1 MHIRAVSPRLS
12 LRRGWESAMRLCA
25 FVLAC
30 TLTNAGKAEGYYES
44 LDEAVRELVQRL
56 VKHDAFVKMPTL
68 VKPDDFFDVE
78 TKLRLPGSRLLSDT
92 FRTYLADESVPVVL
106 PGSDEDA
113 VQILHGQWR
122 LTPKGLQLSLSI
134 VEPTKVGT
142 QDVYAQSQRPI
153 VARVRAKAGVLSE
166 GFDPSDFEPTL
177 EDWGQAVVRRIE
189 KGVGRTRHRTVHFQP
204 LRGRESDQLALD
216 LTDWLWDAFAHS
228 ALFTLIEP
236 GIASVPVS
244 DQTDGNLVG
253 RVSIRGEYVKV
264 NLSVFDNRGQL
275 VTSAAVSLKKGLV
288 SHTVIID
295 VDVWDRIR
303 PMYAGAGGGIVRS
316 GPGESHGETGR
327 LEPWSEVGTS
337 GTARGGRWLRIE
349 RPGGRV
355 GFVRAHLL
363 STAMP
368 VERRFQDCHGCPEM
382 VVVPAGEFEMGLSPS
397 KAVRG
402 DEVPAHDVRIEYRM
416 AVGMYE
422 VTLAEFRKFVE
433 ETNFSAPG
441 SCWAHDDGQWKQHAE
456 FGWRDPGFPQD
467 ERAPVVC
474 VSWED
479 AQAYVKWLTEKTG
492 ERYRLPSESEWGYL
506 ARAGTTTRY
515 HWGEEIRQGHA
526 NCGEC
531 GSPWDDVGTSPVG
544 SFAANAYGLHDVH
557 GNVWEWV
564 QDCWNEDYRDAPS
577 DGSAWEETD
586 CEYRVLRG
594 GSWRSGPEDL
604 RSAIRGRDDAAS
616 RSEDAGFR
624 VVRPLAP

>member
-1 MHIRAVSPRLS
+1 MKTPL
-12 LRRGWESAMRLCA
+12 
-25 FVLAC
+25 
-30 TLTNAGKAEGYYES
+30 
-44 LDEAVRELVQRL
+44 
-56 VKHDAFVKMPTL
+56 
-68 VKPDDFFDVE
+68 
-78 TKLRLPGSRLLSDT
+78 
-92 FRTYLADESVPVVL
+92 
-106 PGSDEDA
+106 
-113 VQILHGQWR
+113 QILHGQWR

-295 VDVWDRIR
+295 VDIR

-327 LEPWSEVGTS
+327 LEPWSEVGAS

-441 SCWAHDDGQWKQHAE
+441 SCWAHGRWSVETTCRIRMA
-456 FGWRDPGFPQD
+456 RPGFSARRTCAGSVRQLGGCAGLREVAD
-467 ERAPVVC
+467 REDGRTVSVAERVRVGVP
-474 VSWED
+474 
-479 AQAYVKWLTEKTG
+479 G
-492 ERYRLPSESEWGYL
+492 
-506 ARAGTTTRY
+506 ARRDDHAVPLGGRDSAGTRKLR
-515 HWGEEIRQGHA
+515 GMR
-526 NCGEC
+526 
-531 GSPWDDVGTSPVG
+531 VPVG
-544 SFAANAYGLHDVH
+544 RCRHI
-557 GNVWEWV
+557 
-564 QDCWNEDYRDAPS
+564 
-577 DGSAWEETD
+577 T
-586 CEYRVLRG
+586 
-594 GSWRSGPEDL
+594 
-604 RSAIRGRDDAAS
+604 S
-616 RSEDAGFR
+616 R
-624 VVRPLAP
+624 